1 VEPPLRFNGKRRKL
15 RYFLSVCLIGAAV
28 LIFFSRF
35 EGWRDVPLLFQ
46 EAHKKPLWL
55 LLFLEA
61 VYFFVYGILSKVLL
75 DISFAANH
83 EKDSRVSLKETIKV
97 GILGV
102 LGFQVAPFVGS
113 SILLYLFYKKLK
125 VPSSAIL
132 FLVAVLTIFNW
143 LSGFVL
149 GILSFVLL
157 PDSFSCFLPEKTVLA
172 CLSVILL
179 LLVAGYFLVRK
190 NAKNLVSGLSF
201 LAFLVNK
208 LSRKLLKREVLS
220 QERMTR
226 VFEELLKDLN
236 LLLKEPVKSLKA
248 LVLSLLFYLLNVL
261 VFYFSFY
268 VFGYQANF
276 PLLVLGLI
284 ASSFVSLLSLFPEAP
299 GVMEASLVAV
309 FVFLGF
315 PAHVTLLASLLYRLV
330 SYWLPLPLGFF
341 IYLKLNKEETV

>member
-15 RYFLSVCLIGAAV
+15 RYFLSVCLVGVAV

-61 VYFFVYGILSKVLL
+61 LYFFLYGVLSKVLL

-83 EKDSRVSLKETIKV
+83 EKGNRVSLKETVKV
-97 GILGV
+97 GVLGV

-143 LSGFVL
+143 LSGFAL

-157 PDSFSCFLPEKTVLA
+157 PESFCFFPEKAVLA
-172 CLSVILL
+172 CLSVTLL
-179 LLVAGYFLVRK
+179 FLVAGYFLVRQG
-190 NAKNLVSGLSF
+190 AKNLVSILRR

-208 LSRKLLKREVLS
+208 VSRKLLRKEVLS
-220 QERMTR
+220 QEKMARI
-226 VFEELLKDLN
+226 VEELLKDLN
-236 LLLKEPVKSLKA
+236 LLLKEPAKSLKA
-248 LVLSLLFYLLNVL
+248 LALSLLFYLLNVL
-261 VFYFSFY
+261 IFYLSFY

-309 FVFLGF
+309 FVALGF

-330 SYWLPLPLGFF
+330 SYWLPLPLGFY
-341 IYLKLNKEETV
+341 IYLKLNKEEKG